1 MAEKES
7 LLSSSDSD
15 ENEKQPLNSQVGSG
29 FDSSSLSDE
38 STSKGYSSISGLD
51 DVFAGLPD
59 HDAETLREQV
69 HVSPVPASFLRLFRY
84 AGRKDIAILALG
96 VVVSVGEGIMR
107 PLLAIVFGAA
117 TQEFT
122 DLPSGSMMSYFN
134 GSYYNWYNS
143 TYADHNNTKDGFYYE
158 SYNGTGYE
166 YDYNYMDN
174 SEFVRNISRFSLYF
188 LLLGIGVTILTFT
201 KAFVFIDRADVL
213 SARIREHYLAAT
225 LRQNIGYFDKLGS
238 GEITTRISSDT
249 VLLQDAMS
257 EKVSYVISHSTTFI
271 AAIII
276 AYSRSYVLSSIIIG
290 NVIMIIL
297 TSYVGSKIITKFS
310 ERSQEGYSVGGS
322 LAEETISSIRNVQAF
337 GIQDRMARAYD
348 SFLAQ
353 SEKWGIRAGYASGLR
368 SGLTF
373 LFAMTI
379 DALAYWQGIRLLTD
393 GKVNVAIMMTTTFT
407 LSQGAFSFTI
417 ISPYLTSIST
427 GIAAST
433 KIFATIDRKSA
444 IDSSSEEGERLAD
457 VKGDIE
463 LRNVRFIYPS
473 RPNVTVLRDFS
484 LKIPAGKTVALV
496 GASGS
501 GKSTIVGLIE
511 RFYNPLSGKVLL
523 DGHNILDLNTRW
535 LRQKIALVS
544 QEPSLFA
551 CSIFENVCY
560 GLIGTPYEHASDV
573 EKRELVVD
581 ACKQANAW
589 DFIQTLP
596 DGLDTGVGERGI
608 LMSGGQ
614 KQRIAIARAIV
625 ANPKILLL
633 DEATS
638 ALDTKSEGVV
648 QEALDR
654 ASKKRTTIVI
664 AHRLSTIKDA
674 DLIVVMRTGEII
686 EQGTHTEL
694 LDMKSEYYNL
704 VQAQSIEALKDIT
717 ESSDSMTEDAEADT
731 NTGIELSKF
740 GSALTGVQTKRTVAS
755 TLFHKKVEVTKPA
768 SVVDVISVIYSISR
782 RDLTVLLI
790 GLYSGAITGMA
801 YIGISLLYGTALQ
814 RIQEYNNPND
824 YAILRRAV
832 STVAAFLFMQAVVLL
847 ITSCASGS
855 MFGYSSSRLVR
866 RIRALVFRHLLRQ
879 DISYFD
885 DSEHTTGSLTSSLA
899 RDAQSIESIGGATAN
914 KLVESIVTSV
924 GGFIFCVAF
933 GYKLGLVLLSAL
945 PVMLAVGYFRF
956 KFMTA
961 FSETMKGHHA
971 KSSNYAC
978 EATSS
983 IRTVLSLTREQE
995 ILDGY
1000 RKTLA
1005 VIIEGNRIA
1014 NIKSAA
1020 LVAIGR
1026 GMQYYVM
1033 ALAFYYGGIL
1043 VASGEYSLNQFFVIF
1058 IIVVFGLENATTI
1071 FSFAPEMS
1079 KALQA
1084 GRNIK
1089 KLLDSEPEIDAWST
1103 EGGVIPAD
1111 EINGEI
1117 EFRDVY
1123 FRYPTRPDVPV
1134 LRGLNFSV
1142 KKGQFVALVGASG
1155 CGKSTTIGLIE
1166 SFYRPQ
1172 WGTVFVDGR
1181 DISTLNVSEYRK
1193 NIALVQQEPVLYA
1206 GTIRYNVALGSP
1218 SAVTDEEIIEAC
1230 KQANIHDFITSLPDG
1245 YDTLC
1250 GTKGSLLS
1258 GGQKQRIAIARALVR
1273 KPKILLLD
1281 EATSALDSE
1290 SEKIVQAALDEA
1302 AKGRTTIAVA
1312 HRLSTIQN
1320 ADVIYVF
1327 ENGKILESGTHQQLL
1342 ANRSKY
1348 FDLVQLQALDKN

>member
-1 MAEKES
+1 MEEKEN
-7 LLSSSDSD
+7 LLSSSESD
-15 ENEKQPLNSQVGSG
+15 ANDKQPLTTQVGS
-29 FDSSSLSDE
+29 FSDESLSDK
-38 STSKGYSSISGLD
+38 STGKGYATIEGLD
-51 DVFAGLPD
+51 NEFSGLPD
-59 HDAETLREQV
+59 QDAETLRQQV
-69 HVSPVPASFLRLFRY
+69 YVSPVQPSFLRLFRY
-84 AGRKDIAILALG
+84 ADGKDIAILALG
-96 VVVSVGEGIMR
+96 VIVSVAEGLMR
-107 PLLAIVFGAA
+107 PLMAIVFGAA

-134 GSYYNWYNS
+134 GSYYNRYNS
-143 TYADHNNTKDGFYYE
+143 TYGNHNYAQDGLYSG
-158 SYNGTGYE
+158 SYNSTAYE
-166 YDYNYMDN
+166 YDNGYMDN
-174 SEFVRNISRFSLYF
+174 SDFAQNISRYALYMF
-188 LLLGIGVTILTFT
+188 LLGIATTILTFA
-201 KAFVFIDRADVL
+201 KAFTFIDRADVL
-213 SARIREHYLAAT
+213 SSRIREHYLAAT

-249 VLLQDAMS
+249 VSLQDAMS
-257 EKVSYVISHSTTFI
+257 EKVSYIISYSTTFVS
-271 AAIII
+271 AIVI
-276 AYSRSYVLSSIIIG
+276 AYTRSYILSSIILG

-297 TSYVGSKIITKFS
+297 TSYFGSKIVTKFS
-310 ERSQEGYSVGGS
+310 EKAQEGYSVGGS
-322 LAEETISSIRNVQAF
+322 LAEETISSVRNVQAF

-348 SFLAQ
+348 NFLAT
-353 SEKWGIRAGYASGLR
+353 SEKWGIRVGYASGLR
-368 SGLTF
+368 TGLTF
-373 LFAMTI
+373 LFALSI
-379 DALAYWQGIRLLTD
+379 DALAYWQGIGLLIE
-393 GKVNVAIMMTTTFT
+393 GRINVAILLTTIFT
-407 LSQGAFSFTI
+407 LSLGAFSFTV

-427 GIAAST
+427 GVAASA

-444 IDSSSEEGERLAD
+444 IDSSSEEGERLTE

-463 LRNVRFIYPS
+463 LRNIRFVYPS

-496 GASGS
+496 GPSGS

-511 RFYNPLSGKVLL
+511 RFYNPLNGEVLL
-523 DGHNILDLNTRW
+523 DGHNIHGLNTRW
-535 LRQKIALVS
+535 LRQRIALVQ

-560 GLIGTPYEHASDV
+560 GLIGSPYEHASDI

-596 DGLDTGVGERGI
+596 DGLDTVVGERGI

-625 ANPKILLL
+625 SNPKILLL

-654 ASKKRTTIVI
+654 AAKMRTTIVI

-674 DLIVVMRTGEII
+674 DLIVVMRTGKIV

-694 LDMKSEYYNL
+694 LDKKGEYYSL
-704 VQAQSIEALKDIT
+704 VQAQTIEALKETSD
-717 ESSDSMTEDAEADT
+717 SSDSTADAEVDE
-731 NTGIELSKF
+731 NSGIELEK
-740 GSALTGVQTKRTVAS
+740 LNTKRSVA
-755 TLFHKKVEVTKPA
+755 TALFHRKVEVTKPA
-768 SVVDVISVIYSISR
+768 SVVDVLSMLYRISQ
-782 RDLTVLLI
+782 RDLALLLL
-790 GLYSGAITGMA
+790 GLWAGAITGMA
-801 YIGISLLYGTALQ
+801 YIGISLLYATALQ

-824 YAILRRAV
+824 YGLLTRSIYMIAG
-832 STVAAFLFMQAVVLL
+832 FLFMQAVTLF
-847 ITSCASGS
+847 ITASASGS

-866 RIRALVFRHLLRQ
+866 RIRALFFRHLLRQ

-914 KLVESIVTSV
+914 KLVESVVTSF
-924 GGFIFCVAF
+924 GGFIFCIAF
-933 GYKLGLVLLSAL
+933 GYKLGLVLVTGL
-945 PVMLAVGYFRF
+945 PVMLLVGFYRVR
-956 KFMTA
+956 FMTA
-961 FSETMKGHHA
+961 FAETTKGHHT

-983 IRTVLSLTREQE
+983 IRTVASLTREE
-995 ILDGY
+995 EVLESY

-1005 VIIEGNRIA
+1005 TIIRGNRRA
-1014 NIKSAA
+1014 NIRSAA
-1020 LVAIGR
+1020 LVALGR
-1026 GMQYYVM
+1026 GIQYYIM
-1033 ALAFYYGGIL
+1033 ALAFFYGGML
-1043 VASGEYSLNQFFVIF
+1043 VASGEYRLDQFFIIF
-1058 IIVVFGLENATTI
+1058 IIMVFGLENATTI

-1089 KLLDSEPEIDAWST
+1089 KLIDSEPEIDAWST
-1103 EGGVIPAD
+1103 EGVVVPAD

-1117 EFRDVY
+1117 EFRDVH
-1123 FRYPTRPDVPV
+1123 FRYPTRSDVPV
-1134 LRGLNFSV
+1134 LRGLNLSI

-1172 WGTVFVDGR
+1172 WGGVFMDGR
-1181 DISTLNVSEYRK
+1181 DIATLNVTEYRK

-1218 SAVTDEEIIEAC
+1218 GEVTDDQIIAAC
-1230 KQANIHDFITSLPDG
+1230 KKANIHDFITSLPEG

-1250 GTKGSLLS
+1250 GAKGSLLS
-1258 GGQKQRIAIARALVR
+1258 GGQKQRIAIARALIR
-1273 KPKILLLD
+1273 EPKILLLD

-1302 AKGRTTIAVA
+1302 SKGRTTIAVA

-1348 FDLVQLQALDKN
+1348 FDLVNLQALEKN

>member
-15 ENEKQPLNSQVGSG
+15 ENEKQALNSQIGSG
-29 FDSSSLSDE
+29 SDGE
-38 STSKGYSSISGLD
+38 STAKGYSAIAGLD

-59 HDAETLREQV
+59 QDAETLREQV
-69 HVSPVPASFLRLFRY
+69 HISPVQASFLRLFRY
-84 AGRKDIAILALG
+84 ARRKDIAILALG

-143 TYADHNNTKDGFYYE
+143 TYDADYNITKDGFYYE
-158 SYNGTGYE
+158 SYNSTGYG

-174 SEFVRNISRFSLYF
+174 SVFVRNVSRFSLYF
-188 LLLGIGVTILTFT
+188 FLLGIAVTILTFT

-213 SARIREHYLAAT
+213 SSRIREHYLAAT

-257 EKVSYVISHSTTFI
+257 EKVSYVLSHSSTFI
-271 AAIII
+271 AGVII
-276 AYSRSYVLSSIIIG
+276 AYSRSYILSSIIIG

-297 TSYVGSKIITKFS
+297 TSYFGSKIITKFS

-322 LAEETISSIRNVQAF
+322 LAEETISTIRNVQAF

-348 SFLAQ
+348 SFLAS

-373 LFAMTI
+373 LFSMSI
-379 DALAYWQGIRLLTD
+379 DALAYWQGIRLLTE
-393 GKVNVAIMMTTTFT
+393 GKIDVATLMTTTFT

-417 ISPYLTSIST
+417 ISPYLTSISI

-444 IDSSSEEGERLAD
+444 IDSSSEEGERLAE

-484 LKIPAGKTVALV
+484 LKVPAGKTVALV

-511 RFYNPLSGKVLL
+511 RFYNPLSGEILL
-523 DGHNILDLNTRW
+523 DGRNILNLNTRW

-560 GLIGTPYEHASDV
+560 GLIGTPYENASDV

-596 DGLDTGVGERGI
+596 NGLDTGVGERGI

-674 DLIVVMRTGEII
+674 DLIIVMRTGEII

-694 LDMKSEYYNL
+694 LDMKGEYYNL
-704 VQAQSIEALKDIT
+704 VRAQSIEAVKETT
-717 ESSDSMTEDAEADT
+717 ESSDSITDDAEADA
-731 NTGIELSKF
+731 TGIELSKF

-755 TLFHKKVEVTKPA
+755 AIFHKKVEVTKPA
-768 SVVDVISVIYSISR
+768 SVVDIISMIYSISR

-801 YIGISLLYGTALQ
+801 YIGLSVLYGTAIQ

-824 YAILRRAV
+824 YAMLRRTVYA
-832 STVAAFLFMQAVVLL
+832 VAAFLFMQAVVLL
-847 ITSCASGS
+847 ISSCVSGG
-855 MFGYSSSRLVR
+855 MFGYSSSRLVH

-899 RDAQSIESIGGATAN
+899 RDAQSIESVGGATAN
-914 KLVESIVTSV
+914 KLVESIVTSF

-933 GYKLGLVLLSAL
+933 GYKLGLALLSAV
-945 PVMLAVGYFRF
+945 PVMLAIGYFRF

-961 FSETMKGHHA
+961 FSETMTGHHA

-1000 RKTLA
+1000 RRTLA
-1005 VIIEGNRIA
+1005 VIIERNRIA

-1026 GMQYYVM
+1026 GMQYYVI

-1043 VASGEYSLNQFFVIF
+1043 VASGEYSINQFFIIF
-1058 IIVVFGLENATTI
+1058 IIVIFGLENATTI

-1103 EGGVIPAD
+1103 EGGVIPTD

-1123 FRYPTRPDVPV
+1123 FRYPTRSDVPV
-1134 LRGLNFSV
+1134 LRGLNLSV

-1206 GTIRYNVALGSP
+1206 GTVRYNVALGSP
-1218 SAVTDEEIIEAC
+1218 STVTDEEIIEAC
-1230 KQANIHDFITSLPDG
+1230 KQANIHDFITSLPEG
-1245 YDTLC
+1245 YDTIC

-1258 GGQKQRIAIARALVR
+1258 GGQKQRIAIAKALVR

-1290 SEKIVQAALDEA
+1290 SEKIVQAALDQA

-1348 FDLVQLQALDKN
+1348 FELVQLQALEKN

>member
-1 MAEKES
+1 MSEKEA
-7 LLSSSDSD
+7 LLSSSSSDSD
-15 ENEKQPLNSQVGSG
+15 DVNEKQPLNATVGSV
-29 FDSSSLSDE
+29 SDE
-38 STSKGYSSISGLD
+38 SLSEQSTGKGYATIGGLENEFSGL
-51 DVFAGLPD
+51 PEQ
-59 HDAETLREQV
+59 DAETLRQQV
-69 HVSPVPASFLRLFRY
+69 HISPFSPSFLQLFRY
-84 AGRKDIAILALG
+84 ADRKDIAILVLG
-96 VVVSVGEGIMR
+96 VIVSIAEGVMR
-107 PLLAIVFGAA
+107 PLMAIVFGAA

-122 DLPSGSMMSYFN
+122 DLPAGSMMMYFN
-134 GSYYNWYNS
+134 GSYYNRYNS
-143 TYADHNNTKDGFYYE
+143 TYDKHNYTQDGWYSE
-158 SYNGTGYE
+158 LYNSTSYE
-166 YDYNYMDN
+166 YDYSYMDN
-174 SEFVRNISRFSLYF
+174 SAFVENVSRYALFMF
-188 LLLGIGVTILTFT
+188 LLGIAVTILTFSKT
-201 KAFVFIDRADVL
+201 FLFIDRADVL
-213 SARIREHYLAAT
+213 SSRIREHYLTAT

-249 VLLQDAMS
+249 VLLQEAMS
-257 EKVSYVISHSTTFI
+257 EKVSYVISYLATFI
-271 AAIII
+271 TAVVI
-276 AYSRSYVLSSIIIG
+276 AYSRSYLLSSIIIG

-297 TSYVGSKIITKFS
+297 TSYFGSKIVTKFS
-310 ERSQEGYSVGGS
+310 AKSQEGYSVGGS
-322 LAEETISSIRNVQAF
+322 LAEEAISSVRNVQAF
-337 GIQDRMARAYD
+337 GIQERMAQAYD
-348 SFLAQ
+348 GFLAT
-353 SEKWGIRAGYASGLR
+353 SEKWGIRVGYVTGLR
-368 SGLTF
+368 TGLTF

-379 DALAYWQGIRLLTD
+379 DALAYWQGIGLLIEGT
-393 GKVNVAIMMTTTFT
+393 VNVASLLTTIFT
-407 LSQGAFSFTI
+407 LSLGAFSFTMI
-417 ISPYLTSIST
+417 TPYLTGIST
-427 GIAAST
+427 GIAASA
-433 KIFATIDRKSA
+433 KIFSTIDRKSA
-444 IDSSSEEGERLAD
+444 IDSSSEEGERLTE

-463 LRNVRFIYPS
+463 LRNIRFVYPS

-484 LKIPAGKTVALV
+484 LKIPHGKTVALV
-496 GASGS
+496 GPSGS

-511 RFYNPLSGKVLL
+511 RFYNPLNGEVLL
-523 DGHNILDLNTRW
+523 DGHNIVDLNTRW
-535 LRQKIALVS
+535 LRQQVALVQ

-551 CSIFENVCY
+551 CSIFENICY

-589 DFIQTLP
+589 EFIQTLP
-596 DGLDTGVGERGI
+596 DGLDTVVGERGI

-625 ANPKILLL
+625 SNPKILLL

-654 ASKKRTTIVI
+654 AAKMRTTIVI

-674 DLIVVMRTGEII
+674 DLIVVMRTGEIL
-686 EQGTHTEL
+686 EQGTHAQL
-694 LDMKSEYYNL
+694 LDMKGEYYKL
-704 VQAQSIEALKDIT
+704 VQAQTIEVLKETSD
-717 ESSDSMTEDAEADT
+717 SSDSTDAQVDE
-731 NTGIELSKF
+731 NSGIELAKF
-740 GSALTGVQTKRTVAS
+740 NTKQTVAS
-755 TLFHKKVEVTKPA
+755 TLFHRKVEETKPA
-768 SVVDVISVIYSISR
+768 SVGAVVYMLYRISQ
-782 RDLTVLLI
+782 RDLAILLM

-801 YIGISLLYGTALQ
+801 YIGLSLLYSTALQ

-824 YAILRRAV
+824 YALLRR
-832 STVAAFLFMQAVVLL
+832 SIYLVAAFLFMQAMILF
-847 ITSCASGS
+847 IAGSAAGS
-855 MFGYSSSRLVR
+855 MFGYSSSRMVR
-866 RIRALVFRHLLRQ
+866 RIRSLFFRHLLRQ

-899 RDAQSIESIGGATAN
+899 RDAQSIESIGGSTAN
-914 KLVESIVTSV
+914 KLVESMVTSF
-924 GGFIFCVAF
+924 GGFIFCIAF
-933 GYKLGLVLLSAL
+933 GYKLGLVLLTGL
-945 PVMLAVGYFRF
+945 PVMLFIGYYRF

-961 FSETMKGHHA
+961 FAETTKGHHA

-983 IRTVLSLTREQE
+983 IRTVVSLTREEE
-995 ILDGY
+995 ILEGY

-1005 VIIEGNRIA
+1005 VIVRGNRKA
-1014 NIKSAA
+1014 NIRSAA
-1020 LVAIGR
+1020 LVALGR
-1026 GMQYYVM
+1026 GMQYYIM
-1033 ALAFYYGGIL
+1033 ALAFYYGGLL

-1058 IIVVFGLENATTI
+1058 IIMVFGLENATTI
-1071 FSFAPEMS
+1071 FTFAPEMS
-1079 KALQA
+1079 KALRA

-1089 KLLDSEPEIDAWST
+1089 KLIDSQPEIDAWSKD
-1103 EGGVIPAD
+1103 GVVLPAD
-1111 EINGEI
+1111 EINGAI

-1123 FRYPTRPDVPV
+1123 FRYPTRSDVPV
-1134 LRGLNFSV
+1134 LRGLNLSV

-1172 WGTVFVDGR
+1172 WGSVFMDGR

-1206 GTIRYNVALGSP
+1206 GSIRYNVALGSP
-1218 SAVTDEEIIEAC
+1218 GEVTDDQIVAAC
-1230 KQANIHDFITSLPDG
+1230 KKANIHDFITSLPDG

-1250 GTKGSLLS
+1250 GAKGSLLS
-1258 GGQKQRIAIARALVR
+1258 GGQKQRIAIARALIR
-1273 KPKILLLD
+1273 EPKILLLD

-1302 AKGRTTIAVA
+1302 AIGRTTIAVA

-1348 FDLVQLQALDKN
+1348 FELVNLQALDKS

>member
-1 MAEKES
+1 MAEKDS
-7 LLSSSDSD
+7 LLSSSDDAD
-15 ENEKQPLNSQVGSG
+15 EKRPLNDKTVPVS
-29 FDSSSLSDE
+29 DASSISEE
-38 STSKGYSSISGLD
+38 SNKGYSTIAGLD
-51 DVFAGLPD
+51 DEFSGLSD
-59 HDAETLREQV
+59 HDAETLRQQV
-69 HVSPVPASFLRLFRY
+69 HIATAPASFFRLFRY
-84 AGRKDIAILALG
+84 ADKKDYAILALG
-96 VVVSVGEGIMR
+96 VLVSIGEGLMR

-122 DLPSGSMMSYFN
+122 DLPEGSMMSFFN
-134 GSYYNWYNS
+134 GSYYNQVNS
-143 TYADHNNTKDGFYYE
+143 TFASHNNTGWVLSESSYSAGDEYE
-158 SYNGTGYE
+158 SYT
-166 YDYNYMDN
+166 MDN
-174 SEFVRNISRFSLYF
+174 SEFVRNVSQFAVYF
-188 LLLGIGVTILTFT
+188 LLLGVGVTVMAYT
-201 KAFVFIDRADVL
+201 KSFVFIDRADVL
-213 SARIREHYLAAT
+213 SARIREQYLAAT
-225 LRQNIGYFDKLGS
+225 LRQNIGFFDKLGP
-238 GEITTRISSDT
+238 GEITTRISADT
-249 VLLQDAMS
+249 ALLQDAMS
-257 EKVSYVISHSTTFI
+257 EKVAYIISHSTTFI
-271 AAIII
+271 VSVII
-276 AYSRSYVLSSIIIG
+276 AYSRSYILSSIVIG

-297 TSYVGSKIITKFS
+297 VSYFGSKIITKFS
-310 ERSQEGYSVGGS
+310 ARSQEGYSVGGS
-322 LAEETISSIRNVQAF
+322 LAEETVSSVRNVQAF
-337 GIQDRMARAYD
+337 GIQDRMAQAYD
-348 SFLAQ
+348 KFLDV
-353 SEKWGIRAGYASGLR
+353 SEKWSIRAGYASGLR

-373 LFAMTI
+373 MFAMSI
-379 DALAYWQGIRLLTD
+379 DALVYWQGVQRLTEQKVEVSTMLT
-393 GKVNVAIMMTTTFT
+393 VIFT
-407 LSQGAFSFTI
+407 LSQGAFAFTI
-417 ISPYLTSIST
+417 ISPYLTSISI
-427 GIAAST
+427 GLAAST

-444 IDSSSEEGERLAD
+444 IDSSSEDGDRLEE
-457 VKGDIE
+457 VNGDIE

-511 RFYNPLSGKVLL
+511 RFYNPLAGEILL

-535 LRQKIALVS
+535 LRQRVALVS

-551 CSIFENVCY
+551 CSILENVCY
-560 GLIGTPYEHASDV
+560 GLIGTPYEHVTDV
-573 EKRELVVD
+573 EKRELVIE
-581 ACKQANAW
+581 ACRQANAW

-596 DGLDTGVGERGI
+596 GGLDTDVGERG
-608 LMSGGQ
+608 LLLSGGQ

-625 ANPKILLL
+625 SNPKILLL

-654 ASKKRTTIVI
+654 ASKTRTTIVI

-674 DLIVVMRTGEII
+674 DLIVVMRAGEIL
-686 EQGTHTEL
+686 EQGTHTDL
-694 LDMKSEYYNL
+694 LETKGEYYIL
-704 VQAQSIEALKDIT
+704 VQAQSIEELKET
-717 ESSDSMTEDAEADT
+717 ARQSDSGTEKELVDAKS
-731 NTGIELSKF
+731 GIELATL
-740 GSALTGVQTKRTVAS
+740 GGALTEVTTRKTVAS
-755 TLFHKKVEVTKPA
+755 AIFYKTVEVTKPA
-768 SVVDVISVIYSISR
+768 SVGEVIAMIYRISR
-782 RDLTVLLI
+782 RELTVLLI

-801 YIGISLLYGTALQ
+801 YIGLSILYSTALQ
-814 RIQEYNNPND
+814 NIQQYNNPND
-824 YAILRRAV
+824 YALLRRSIYAV
-832 STVAAFLFMQAVVLL
+832 AGFLFMQAMVLF
-847 ITSCASGS
+847 ITSVVSGS
-855 MFGYSSSRLVR
+855 MFGYASSRLVR
-866 RIRALVFRHLLRQ
+866 RIRATVFRHLLRQ

-885 DSEHTTGSLTSSLA
+885 DSQHTTGSLTTSLA

-914 KLVESIVTSV
+914 KLVESIVTSF
-924 GGFIFCVAF
+924 GGYIFCIAF
-933 GYKLGLVLLSAL
+933 GYKLGLALLSGL
-945 PVMLAVGYFRF
+945 PVMLAIGYYRF
-956 KFMTA
+956 KFMTN
-961 FSETMKGHHA
+961 FSETTKSHHT

-978 EATSS
+978 EATSA
-983 IRTVLSLTREQE
+983 IRTVVSLTREEE
-995 ILDGY
+995 ILESY
-1000 RKTLA
+1000 RTTLA
-1005 VIIEGNRIA
+1005 VILKGNRIA
-1014 NIKSAA
+1014 NMKSAA
-1020 LVAIGR
+1020 LIALGR
-1026 GMQYYVM
+1026 GMQYYIM

-1043 VASGEYSLNQFFVIF
+1043 VAAGEYSLFQFFLIF
-1058 IIVVFGLENATTI
+1058 IIMVFGLENATTI

-1103 EGGVIPAD
+1103 EGGIIADD

-1117 EFRDVY
+1117 EFRDVH

-1134 LRGLNFSV
+1134 LRGLNLSV

-1172 WGTVFVDGR
+1172 LGAVFMDGR
-1181 DISTLNVSEYRK
+1181 DVSTLNVSEYRK

-1218 SAVTDEEIIEAC
+1218 DTVTDEEIIEAC
-1230 KQANIHDFITSLPDG
+1230 KQANIHNFITSLPDG

-1258 GGQKQRIAIARALVR
+1258 GGQKQRIAIARALIR
-1273 KPKILLLD
+1273 QPKVLLLD

-1290 SEKIVQAALDEA
+1290 SEKVVQAALDVA

-1327 ENGKILESGTHQQLL
+1327 EEGKILESGTHQQLL

-1348 FDLVQLQALDKN
+1348 FDLVQLQALERN

>member
-1 MAEKES
+1 MAEKDS
-7 LLSSSDSD
+7 LLSSSDEAD
-15 ENEKQPLNSQVGSG
+15 EKQPLNVQVAPES
-29 FDSSSLSDE
+29 DASSVSEE
-38 STSKGYSSISGLD
+38 SNKGYSTIAGLD
-51 DVFAGLPD
+51 DEFAGLSD
-59 HDAETLREQV
+59 HDAETLRQQV
-69 HVSPVPASFLRLFRY
+69 HIATIPASFFRLFRY
-84 AGRKDIAILALG
+84 ADKKDYAILALG
-96 VVVSVGEGIMR
+96 VLVSIGEGLMR

-122 DLPSGSMMSYFN
+122 DLPAGSMMSFFN
-134 GSYYNWYNS
+134 GSYYNQVNS
-143 TYADHNNTKDGFYYE
+143 TFASHNNTGWLYSGPSYSEGYDYE
-158 SYNGTGYE
+158 SST
-166 YDYNYMDN
+166 MDN
-174 SEFVRNISRFSLYF
+174 SEFVRNVSLFAVYF
-188 LLLGIGVTILTFT
+188 LLLGVGVTVMAYT
-201 KAFVFIDRADVL
+201 KSFVFIDRADVL
-213 SARIREHYLAAT
+213 SSRIREQYLTAT
-225 LRQNIGYFDKLGS
+225 LRQNIGYFDKLGP

-249 VLLQDAMS
+249 ALLQDAMS
-257 EKVSYVISHSTTFI
+257 EKVAYIISHSTTFI
-271 AAIII
+271 AAVII
-276 AYSRSYVLSSIIIG
+276 AYSRSYILSSIIIG

-297 TSYVGSKIITKFS
+297 ISYFGSKVITKFS
-310 ERSQEGYSVGGS
+310 EKSQEGYSVGGS
-322 LAEETISSIRNVQAF
+322 LAEETVSSVRNVQAF
-337 GIQDRMARAYD
+337 GIQDRMAQAYD
-348 SFLAQ
+348 KFLDV
-353 SEKWGIRAGYASGLR
+353 SEKWSIRAGYASGLR

-373 LFAMTI
+373 MFAMSI
-379 DALAYWQGIRLLTD
+379 DALVYWQGVQRLTEQKVEVSTMLT
-393 GKVNVAIMMTTTFT
+393 VIFT
-407 LSQGAFSFTI
+407 LSQGAFAFTI
-417 ISPYLTSIST
+417 ISPYLTSISI
-427 GIAAST
+427 GLAAST

-444 IDSSSEEGERLAD
+444 IDSSSEEGDQLEE

-511 RFYNPLSGKVLL
+511 RFYNPLGGEILL
-523 DGHNILDLNTRW
+523 DGHNILDLNIRW
-535 LRQKIALVS
+535 LRQRVALVS

-560 GLIGTPYEHASDV
+560 GLIGTQYEHVADV
-573 EKRELVVD
+573 EKRELVVE
-581 ACKQANAW
+581 ACRQANAW

-596 DGLDTGVGERGI
+596 AGLDTDVGERG
-608 LMSGGQ
+608 LLLSGGQ

-625 ANPKILLL
+625 SNPKILLL

-654 ASKKRTTIVI
+654 ASKTRTTIVI

-674 DLIVVMRTGEII
+674 DLIVVMRTGEIL

-694 LDMKSEYYNL
+694 LETKGEYYNL
-704 VQAQSIEALKDIT
+704 VQAQSIEDLKET
-717 ESSDSMTEDAEADT
+717 AKPSDSSTEKELVDAKS
-731 NTGIELSKF
+731 GIELATL
-740 GSALTGVQTKRTVAS
+740 GVALTEVTTSKTVAS
-755 TLFHKKVEVTKPA
+755 AIFHKTVEVTKPA
-768 SVVDVISVIYSISR
+768 SLGEVIAMIYQISR

-801 YIGISLLYGTALQ
+801 YVGLSILYGTALQ
-814 RIQEYNNPND
+814 RIQQYNNPND
-824 YAILRRAV
+824 YALLRRSIYAV
-832 STVAAFLFMQAVVLL
+832 AGFLFMQAMVLFV
-847 ITSCASGS
+847 TSVASGS
-855 MFGYSSSRLVR
+855 MFGYASSRLVR
-866 RIRALVFRHLLRQ
+866 RIRATVFRHLLRQ

-885 DSEHTTGSLTSSLA
+885 DSEHSTGSLTTSLA

-914 KLVESIVTSV
+914 KLVESIVTSF
-924 GGFIFCVAF
+924 GGFIFCIAF
-933 GYKLGLVLLSAL
+933 GYKLGLALLSGL
-945 PVMLAVGYFRF
+945 PVMLAIGYYRF
-956 KFMTA
+956 KFMTN
-961 FSETMKGHHA
+961 FSETTKSHHA
-971 KSSNYAC
+971 KSSNFAC

-983 IRTVLSLTREQE
+983 IRTVISLTREEE
-995 ILDGY
+995 ILERY
-1000 RKTLA
+1000 RTTLA
-1005 VIIEGNRIA
+1005 VILKGNRIA
-1014 NIKSAA
+1014 NMKSAA
-1020 LVAIGR
+1020 LIALGR

-1033 ALAFYYGGIL
+1033 ALAFYYGGTL
-1043 VASGEYSLNQFFVIF
+1043 VAAGEYSLRQFFIIF

-1089 KLLDSEPEIDAWST
+1089 KLLDSKPEVDAWST
-1103 EGGVIPAD
+1103 EGSIIPED

-1117 EFRDVY
+1117 EFRDVH

-1134 LRGLNFSV
+1134 LRGLNLSV

-1172 WGTVFVDGR
+1172 WGAVFMDGR
-1181 DISTLNVSEYRK
+1181 DISSLNVSEYRK

-1218 SAVTDEEIIEAC
+1218 DTVTDEEIIEAC
-1230 KQANIHDFITSLPDG
+1230 KQANIHNFITSLPDG

-1258 GGQKQRIAIARALVR
+1258 GGQKQRIAIARALIR
-1273 KPKILLLD
+1273 QPKVLLLD

-1290 SEKIVQAALDEA
+1290 SEKIVQAALDVA

-1327 ENGKILESGTHQQLL
+1327 EDGKILESGTHQQLL

-1348 FDLVQLQALDKN
+1348 FDLVQLQALEKN